1 MSGVKI
7 KSAISNVLAIFDGHI
22 SSNDFIM
29 VITFNGKV
37 VVNIP
42 LSKKEGNETAI
53 RESISKLILPSGST
67 GMHDSDAILDSFK
80 YNFGIIIIYHH
91 KK

>member
-7 KSAISNVLAIFDGHI
+7 KSAISNVLTIFDGHI

-42 LSKKEGNETAI
+42 LSKKEGNETSI

-67 GMHDSDAILDSFK
+67 GMQF
-80 YNFGIIIIYHH
+80 
-91 KK
+91 

>member
-42 LSKKEGNETAI
+42 LSKKDCHT
-53 RESISKLILPSGST
+53 
-67 GMHDSDAILDSFK
+67 
-80 YNFGIIIIYHH
+80 
-91 KK
+91 

>member
-42 LSKKEGNETAI
+42 LSKKEGTI

-67 GMHDSDAILDSFK
+67 GMHDSDALLDSF
-80 YNFGIIIIYHH
+80 
-91 KK
+91 